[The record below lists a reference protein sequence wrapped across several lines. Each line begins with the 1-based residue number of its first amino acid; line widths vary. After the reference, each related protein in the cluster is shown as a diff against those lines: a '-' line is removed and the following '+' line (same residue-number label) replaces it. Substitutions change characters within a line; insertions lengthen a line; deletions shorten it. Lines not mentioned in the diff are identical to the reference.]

1 MYHQRVPANG
11 KGSDLDEDRIDIRKG
26 QHVIRLLQKGT
37 NRSGDRVQ
45 PACTDHFGIYIPHP
59 PANCLCN
66 APLPGGGCSKGQDPA
81 CEKMI
86 HSGGYQ
92 AVRRTSPRRNAS
104 GDTVHMKNAS
114 FGGRTLARD
123 STFGARSYAW
133 EVLRSRA
140 TRCGSCTIPVS
151 EHLPAYL
158 STLLSSTA
166 AAGPP
171 RRRADSGG
179 RKRQIV
185 R

>member
-1 MYHQRVPANG
+1 MRTGSISG
-11 KGSDLDEDRIDIRKG
+11 KGSMLSGSCRRGPIDPVTGCNPRVRIISGYTYPIRPRIAFAMRPC
-26 QHVIRLLQKGT
+26 Q
-37 NRSGDRVQ
+37 
-45 PACTDHFGIYIPHP
+45 
-59 PANCLCN
+59 
-66 APLPGGGCSKGQDPA
+66 GGCSKGQGPA